1 MFLILFTF
9 SPIIFVNNFSDA
21 ILLLIL
27 YIPTL
32 YFIPNINFPLK
43 RSVSQPIPN
52 KK

>member
-9 SPIIFVNNFSDA
+9 APLVLNYSYADS

-32 YFIPNINFPLK
+32 YFILNFFNLDFLK
-43 RSVSQPIPN
+43 NN
-52 KK
+52 KS